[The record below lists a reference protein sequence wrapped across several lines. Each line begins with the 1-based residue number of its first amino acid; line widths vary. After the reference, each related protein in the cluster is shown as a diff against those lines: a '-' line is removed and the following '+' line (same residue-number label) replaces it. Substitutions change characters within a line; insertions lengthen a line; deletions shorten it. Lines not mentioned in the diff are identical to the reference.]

1 MADTTT
7 TREDKLKAPE
17 PDRDATTPSP
27 TPRDEDEPRFTA
39 EEEAVRF
46 PLPSHS
52 HSHPLS
58 HLLQE
63 TDIQAPPTQELL
75 SESDALR
82 QEANALFAASPSQ
95 ALSSYE
101 QALSVLPAY
110 TFHLARAV
118 LHSNMA
124 AAHLRLE
131 AWPEAAASSTA
142 ALDLLAELERSVP
155 GLVEPPSPSSRDQ
168 DQDKSKDSND
178 SSNSNSNSNNDAQAS
193 KSRSNS
199 TTTPENKKQENDA
212 PNDSANKGDD
222 DDDDNVEEE
231 IISTGAE
238 KAQKAR
244 REELSPLRA
253 DVLRIRAKSHLRRGR
268 ARSSK
273 PGAGWHDLSS
283 ALEDDYKPLS
293 AGALAACLTPAD
305 RRAVAAQMAALP
317 PRVKEAQDREVGD
330 MWDKLKGLGDGLLKP
345 FGMST
350 DNFKMVKDEATGSYS
365 VNFSQN

>member
-39 EEEAVRF
+39 EEEA
-46 PLPSHS
+46 
-52 HSHPLS
+52 
-58 HLLQE
+58 
-63 TDIQAPPTQELL
+63 ELL

-82 QEANALFAASPSQ
+82 QEANALFATSPSQ

-101 QALSVLPAY
+101 QALSVLPTY

-131 AWPEAAASSTA
+131 AWPEAATASTA
-142 ALDLLAELERSVP
+142 ALDLLSELERSVP
-155 GLVEPPSPSSRDQ
+155 GLVEPPPSSPDQ
-168 DQDKSKDSND
+168 DQDKPKDSSS
-178 SSNSNSNSNNDAQAS
+178 SSNSNSDAQAS
-193 KSRSNS
+193 KN
-199 TTTPENKKQENDA
+199 TTTTTTTTAPEKRRQENDA
-212 PNDSANKGDD
+212 ASKDD
-222 DDDDNVEEE
+222 AADDDDNVEEE

-283 ALEDDYKPLS
+283 ALEEDYKPLS
-293 AGALAACLTPAD
+293 AGALNACLTPAD
-305 RRAVAAQMAALP
+305 RRAVAAQLAALQ